1 MTVSCSF
8 PAAGTVRTT
17 DERVIN
23 LYQKAVQYDKQPCLW
38 EGLFRLACL
47 IKTKPMD
54 EPVAAYILHA
64 IEDSENGAL
73 SGTFSE
79 QICIARAAFAL
90 FEYNTDR
97 EILKRIASWLRYVE
111 IEFDNL
117 IRQDH
122 ILYHPA
128 DLMELLVRF
137 YQASGVKSALRI
149 SARLRADAFDW
160 TTALHTFQQTIP
172 VCTDDQKEEQ
182 PFPDKDP
189 AEIEFDEKERLIN
202 HAETLA
208 DGVRYTIYAGI
219 YSGHK
224 QDLSAGKTVWKH
236 LLKHHHA
243 LCGGTTGSPY
253 LCGNAADRP
262 VFNTVP
268 AAWTEA
274 FAAVMAMPDSEWA
287 LDEMIRIVFN
297 ALDECLNRP
306 EHASQRINSVSI
318 PNRSSDDISH
328 LYARMTRAVAAAYHH
343 AVALSE
349 NGIRIQYPIHG
360 RYMIMAR
367 KQPLILIMDPDS
379 VVFQC
384 KKPVSVNI
392 DFYLSAISTSS
403 IRVIRNSDIT
413 EELNGISAGST
424 GIMIHMDTEWHN
436 RDEIRLVPEDRT
448 TVEETHHQGCAYF
461 ASNRL
466 LCVPSDPETF
476 ACAVCRDPERAE
488 GEFIIYTAPV
498 EKWKL
503 RDNQPGDIPVLP
515 EIRGHA
521 EQKRMQYYADVP
533 CRISMFPRA
542 R

>member
-1 MTVSCSF
+1 M
-8 PAAGTVRTT
+8 A
-17 DERVIN
+17 
-23 LYQKAVQYDKQPCLW
+23 K
-38 EGLFRLACL
+38 
-47 IKTKPMD
+47 
-54 EPVAAYILHA
+54 IL
-64 IEDSENGAL
+64 
-73 SGTFSE
+73 
-79 QICIARAAFAL
+79 
-90 FEYNTDR
+90 
-97 EILKRIASWLRYVE
+97 
-111 IEFDNL
+111 
-117 IRQDH
+117 
-122 ILYHPA
+122 
-128 DLMELLVRF
+128 LL
-137 YQASGVKSALRI
+137 
-149 SARLRADAFDW
+149 
-160 TTALHTFQQTIP
+160 
-172 VCTDDQKEEQ
+172 
-182 PFPDKDP
+182 
-189 AEIEFDEKERLIN
+189 N
-202 HAETLA
+202 
-208 DGVRYTIYAGI
+208 
-219 YSGHK
+219 
-224 QDLSAGKTVWKH
+224 
-236 LLKHHHA
+236 
-243 LCGGTTGSPY
+243 GSPHKNG
-253 LCGNAADRP
+253 C
-262 VFNTVP
+262 T
-268 AAWTEA
+268 
-274 FAAVMAMPDSEWA
+274 AVA

-328 LYARMTRAVAAAYHH
+328 LYARMTRAVAVAYHH

-542 R
+542 K